1 MSRDLRGFADELRQD
16 AASLRTIAG
25 DLDARADGLCA
36 LAEQQERDAVSRE
49 RAKRAAIAAS
59 LEAEGRTF
67 HRGGY
72 VCRTLPYVIGE
83 QAEPF
88 PAVLLT
94 KPGQI
99 GP

>member
-1 MSRDLRGFADELRQD
+1 MSRDPRAFAAELRAD
-16 AASLRTIAG
+16 AQQLRTMAG

-67 HRGGY
+67 HRSPTASGPGPTIWGSARY
-72 VCRTLPYVIGE
+72 E
-83 QAEPF
+83 DA
-88 PAVLLT
+88 
-94 KPGQI
+94 GQI
-99 GP
+99 SP